1 MRAMEDN
8 EMSWEREEIP
18 LENLYLGQWGNARRS
33 FLMSERPNQ
42 WQEMLQKG
50 TAKSYL
56 TNYQEEYSQKADRL
70 EKQLMERN
78 GIPEQLP
85 PGMPC
90 LEYAGL
96 LNQVREIV
104 QECLLREICEMD

>member
-1 MRAMEDN
+1 MEDN

-78 GIPEQLP
+78 GIPEQLL